1 MRLVE
6 LILEGLEQDYY
17 IKKTTD
23 SEVKELLLRGHYLG
37 AWPFAGSQYKDYIYG
52 IYLKRAAKQLHLTS
66 PPEGQEPPS
75 DDALI
80 GCIVYGFPEFH
91 ASSYVSKWLRT
102 LLNPDESIED
112 IYQNIRAII
121 EKDKEEEIKAQQRGY
136 PFKSK
141 ARVIIHNILNATNVQ
156 DNQILELKRL
166 YILPEMDLKNIESFA
181 IGKGNK
187 AIFDNNPNIQA
198 IVSFSDSRVGHHG
211 GVYQA
216 TNALYAGINKPGL
229 HRYIY
234 PRDTLAATI
243 KKYQKRYDDLVFQ
256 YPKQQPGK
264 EEPEQDINYYGLD
277 ISKREKI
284 VVRYLKG
291 ILPQLDDETL
301 KDAINKV
308 LDMIEKSPQKTFQF
322 KEIKEMVISELLV
335 EYILQR
341 K

>member
-1 MRLVE
+1 MKLAT
-6 LILEGLEQDYY
+6 LITEGLEQDYY

-23 SEVKELLLRGHYLG
+23 TEVKELLLHGHYLG
-37 AWPFAGSQYKDYIYG
+37 AWPFAGSQYKNYIYG
-52 IYLKRAAKQLHLTS
+52 IYLKRAAKQLHLAP
-66 PPEGQEPPS
+66 PPEGQENPV

-121 EKDKEEEIKAQQRGY
+121 EKDKEEELKAQQRGY

-156 DNQILELKRL
+156 DNQILELKRM

-187 AIFDNNPNIQA
+187 AIFDNNSNIQA
-198 IVSFSDSRVGHHG
+198 IVSFSDSRAGHHG

-243 KKYQKRYDDLVFQ
+243 KKYQKNYEDLVFQ

-264 EEPEQDINYYGLD
+264 EEPEPDINDYSLD
-277 ISKREKI
+277 LSKRERI
-284 VVRYLKG
+284 VVRYLKSL
-291 ILPQLDDETL
+291 IPKVDDESL
-301 KDAINKV
+301 KAAVSKV
-308 LDMIEKSPQKTFQF
+308 LDMIEKSPQRTFQF
-322 KEIKEMVISELLV
+322 KEIKDMVISELLV
-335 EYILQR
+335 EYVMYNG
-341 K
+341 